1 MRTTLVPSLLAA
13 LLLALISVVPAYATV
28 TGAYKASLAPS
39 EFYELSFT
47 PTAPG
52 AVRVH
57 AELRPLELWASLQ
70 LYKPNQ
76 DQPVAAT
83 MGHSSIDLLAE
94 ADEESLNKPWRV
106 VLFHTNS
113 ALLTVELDITFPKAF
128 CTDILAEFEIRISYE
143 EEAGEIENHHCDQ
156 MLRALNSLGRDLM
169 DGLHQIKFL
178 PDSPQ
183 VEGRFLSAGRILE
196 MYRMTPGRRFTG
208 VFYHELAHFVHIIK
222 VGASIKREWL
232 SLHKQSGADMVNY
245 VREPFGGPSNYAMTN
260 EYEDF
265 AVTFSAY
272 ILNTKELFELAMAR
286 RDNLGKP
293 ILLEKAKVM
302 TQVFLHYKDGRPYT
316 YIYRFGVGFPVV
328 PIDRAEV
335 PLTSEG
341 LPDFTEPIAWQTF

>member
-1 MRTTLVPSLLAA
+1 MHKKILRSALIT
-13 LLLALISVVPAYATV
+13 LLLLLSAVSAQATV
-28 TGAYKASLAPS
+28 TGAYKATVAPG
-39 EFYELSFT
+39 EFYEVSFI

-70 LYKPNQ
+70 LYKPGQ
-76 DQPVAAT
+76 DQPVALT
-83 MGHSSIDLLAE
+83 MDHSSFDLLAE
-94 ADEESLNKPWRV
+94 VDELSLNEPWRV

-113 ALLTVELDITFPKAF
+113 TALTVELDITFPKAF
-128 CTDILAEFEIRISYE
+128 CTDISAEFAIRISYE

-156 MLRALNSLGRDLM
+156 MLRALNSLGQDLM

-208 VFYHELAHFVHIIK
+208 IFYHELAHFIHIIK
-222 VGASIKREWL
+222 AGASLKREWL
-232 SLHKQSGADMVNY
+232 SLHKQSGTDMVNY

-272 ILNTKELFELAMAR
+272 VLNTKELFELGIAR
-286 RDNLGKP
+286 RDNVGKP
-293 ILLEKAKVM
+293 ILLEKAKLIA
-302 TQVFLHYKDGRPYT
+302 QVFLHYRDGRPYT

-335 PLTSEG
+335 PLTAEG
-341 LPDFTEPIAWQTF
+341 LPDFTEPISWQRF

>member
-1 MRTTLVPSLLAA
+1 MRNRILHVVSIT
-13 LLLALISVVPAYATV
+13 LLLWLSAVSAQATV
-28 TGAYKASLAPS
+28 TGAYKATVAPD
-39 EFYELSFT
+39 EFYEVAFI

-52 AVRVH
+52 SIRVH

-76 DQPVAAT
+76 EQPVART
-83 MGHSSIDLLAE
+83 MDHSSFDLLAE
-94 ADEESLNKPWRV
+94 ADELSLNEPWRV

-113 ALLTVELDITFPKAF
+113 VALTVELDITFPKAF
-128 CTDILAEFEIRISYE
+128 CAEIAAEFEIRISYE

-156 MLRALNSLGRDLM
+156 MLRALRSLGADLM

-183 VEGRFLSAGRILE
+183 VEGRFLSSGRILE

-208 VFYHELAHFVHIIK
+208 VFYHELAHFVHFIK
-222 VGASIKREWL
+222 VGASLKREWL

-245 VREPFGGPSNYAMTN
+245 VREPFGGPSTYAMTN

-272 ILNTKELFELAMAR
+272 ILNTKGLFDLGIAR
-286 RDNLGKP
+286 RDNVGKP
-293 ILLEKAKVM
+293 IVLEKAKVM
-302 TQVFLHYKDGRPYT
+302 AQVFLHYRDGRPYT

-328 PIDRAEV
+328 PVDRAAV
-335 PLTSEG
+335 PMTPEG
-341 LPDFTEPIAWQTF
+341 LPDFAEPISWQTF